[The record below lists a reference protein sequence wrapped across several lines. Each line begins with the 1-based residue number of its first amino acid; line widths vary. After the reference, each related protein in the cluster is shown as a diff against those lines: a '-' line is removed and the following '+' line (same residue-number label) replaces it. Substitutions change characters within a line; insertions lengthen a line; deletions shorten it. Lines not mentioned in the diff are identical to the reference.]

1 MYNCLRYLLAA
12 LLLTT
17 ATVTIKA
24 QSSVDGAI
32 KGTVSNA
39 NKEVIARADVVVRN
53 LQTNKEV
60 IAHTDDSGGFRV
72 VQLEPGTYSVDVNSP
87 GFSPFNSSQVVV
99 EVGRVTAMDIILNVG
114 PVQGSVEV
122 AAEAPVIN
130 TTQQDFSENI
140 NQTTIDNVPTNGRR
154 WSNLVMLTPGTSPD
168 GNFGLV
174 SFRGISGLLNNN
186 TVDGGDNNQAFF
198 AEERGR
204 TRISYSVSQAA
215 IREFQVNTSSY
226 SAEYGRS
233 AGGVV
238 NAITKSGTNDF

>member
-17 ATVTIKA
+17 VSATVRA

-32 KGTVSNA
+32 KGTVSNP
-39 NKEVIARADVVVRN
+39 NKELIANADVIVRN
-53 LQTNKEV
+53 VQTNKEV
-60 IAHTDDSGGFRV
+60 ISRTDESGAFRI

-87 GFSPFNSSQVVV
+87 GFAPFSSNQVLV
-99 EVGRVTAMDIILNVG
+99 EVGRVTTLDIVLNVG
-114 PVQGSVEV
+114 PVQGTVEIT
-122 AAEAPVIN
+122 AEAPVIN

-140 NQTTIDNVPTNGRR
+140 NQATIDNVPTNGRR

-198 AEERGR
+198 SEERGR
-204 TRISYSVSQAA
+204 TRIP
-215 IREFQVNTSSY
+215 
-226 SAEYGRS
+226 
-233 AGGVV
+233 
-238 NAITKSGTNDF
+238 